1 MVESEEAKQI
11 ETAQPEDVVQQE
23 GPQKPDDNVLIPSC
37 RLSSVVNPNDD
48 QLLLL
53 RSGTLKE
60 ESDDTD
66 AEHLLENP
74 LLDDI
79 LLDNLIEDS
88 PLMPNTERS

>member
-1 MVESEEAKQI
+1 M
-11 ETAQPEDVVQQE
+11 
-23 GPQKPDDNVLIPSC
+23 
-37 RLSSVVNPNDD
+37 VNPNDE

-53 RSGTLKE
+53 RGDTLKE
-60 ESDDTD
+60 ESDDDAD

-88 PLMPNTERS
+88 PLMPNTERSQLQTVNLLDGAEANPDWMSPIKDESPLLQ